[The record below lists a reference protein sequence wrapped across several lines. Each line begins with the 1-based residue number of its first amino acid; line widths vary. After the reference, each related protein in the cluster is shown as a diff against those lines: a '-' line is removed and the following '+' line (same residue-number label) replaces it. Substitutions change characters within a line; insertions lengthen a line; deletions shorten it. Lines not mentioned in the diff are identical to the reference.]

1 MRHSLVP
8 ENERASLVPEVKVK
22 RLGTEGSRT
31 NERSS
36 RVPENERS
44 DDMRH
49 SLAPE
54 NRCHWGSEGK
64 YVLPG
69 FS

>member
-1 MRHSLVP
+1 
-8 ENERASLVPEVKVK
+8 VPEVKVK
-22 RLGTEGSRT
+22 RLGTGGSRT